1 MSKLDS
7 SISPLDSRYSAKI
20 KPIAKFFSES
30 YLNKTRYEIELMW
43 LIYITKKLP
52 SHFGKLSQ
60 ANEKK
65 LLNLV
70 NDFTKLDSKRAKT
83 IEKKTNHDVKAI
95 EYLIREKLNKHPSLK
110 NFKKYIHFGLTSED
124 INSTS
129 YAQIINNAKDEYL
142 EKIFELKKILKS
154 KSSAWKA
161 SPFLSRTH
169 GQAASPSTF
178 GKEINVFLSR
188 LDNEI
193 KTLKSIKVKGKWGGA
208 TGNFHTLVLIDE
220 KKNWINFIKG
230 FFKFI
235 KTPLNTLTT
244 QIEPH
249 DCIAELS
256 HSIVRINNI
265 LIDMNRDIWM
275 YISIDLFKLKVIK
288 GEVGSSTMPHKVNPI
303 DFENSEGN
311 LGISNSLMGFF
322 AEKLP
327 KSRLQRDLSDST
339 VLRNLGIGF
348 AYSYL
353 GITSCLD
360 GLKKIQ
366 PNKEAA
372 ILELSNNWQVLSEAI
387 QIVMKLEGYDD
398 AYEEIK
404 VLTRGQ
410 NINKDS
416 YHELVENLQIS
427 NDSKDKLRKLT
438 PLTYLGI
445 ASKLA
450 KL

>member
-7 SISPLDSRYSAKI
+7 SISPLDSRYAAKI

-65 LLNLV
+65 LLKLV
-70 NDFTKLDSKRAKT
+70 NDFTKLDAKRAKT

-142 EKIFELKKILKS
+142 EKILELKKILKS

-161 SPFLSRTH
+161 SSFLSRTH

-220 KKNWINFIKG
+220 KKNLINFIKG

-256 HSIVRINNI
+256 YSIVRINNV

-275 YISIDLFKLKVIK
+275 YISNDLFKLKVIK

-311 LGISNSLMGFF
+311 LELSNALFTFF
-322 AEKLP
+322 GDKLS

-339 VLRNLGIGF
+339 VLRNIGVPF
-348 AYSYL
+348 GHSYL
-353 GITSCLD
+353 AIQSLIKGFSKLEVNKD
-360 GLKKIQ
+360 QSLK
-366 PNKEAA
+366 
-372 ILELSNNWQVLSEAI
+372 ELNNNWQILGEAI
-387 QIVMKLEGYDD
+387 QTVMKLEGYDD
-398 AYEEIK
+398 AYEIIK
-404 VLTRGQ
+404 DLTRGELLTE
-410 NINKDS
+410 NSYKSLINSLD
-416 YHELVENLQIS
+416 IS
-427 NDSKDKLRKLT
+427 IKSKSKLLKLT
-438 PLTYLGI
+438 PATYIGL
-445 ASKLA
+445 SKSI
-450 KL
+450 

>member
-7 SISPLDSRYSAKI
+7 SISPLDSRYAAKI

-43 LIYITKKLP
+43 LIYISKKLP

-65 LLNLV
+65 LLKLV
-70 NDFTKLDSKRAKT
+70 DDFTKLDAKRAKT

-142 EKIFELKKILKS
+142 EKILELKKILKS

-161 SPFLSRTH
+161 STFLSRTH

-193 KTLKSIKVKGKWGGA
+193 KTLKSIKIKGKWGGA

-256 HSIVRINNI
+256 HSIIRINNI

-275 YISIDLFKLKVIK
+275 YISNDLFKLKVIK

-311 LGISNSLMGFF
+311 LELSNALFTFF
-322 AEKLP
+322 GDKLS

-339 VLRNLGIGF
+339 VLRNIGVPF
-348 AYSYL
+348 GHSYL
-353 GITSCLD
+353 AIQSLIKGFSKLEVNKD
-360 GLKKIQ
+360 QSLK
-366 PNKEAA
+366 
-372 ILELSNNWQVLSEAI
+372 ELNNNWQILGEAI
-387 QIVMKLEGYDD
+387 QTVMKLEGYDD
-398 AYEEIK
+398 AYEIIK
-404 VLTRGQ
+404 DLTRGELLTE
-410 NINKDS
+410 NSYKSLINSLD
-416 YHELVENLQIS
+416 IS
-427 NDSKDKLRKLT
+427 IKSKSKLLKLT
-438 PLTYLGI
+438 PATYIGL
-445 ASKLA
+445 SKSI
-450 KL
+450 

>member
-1 MSKLDS
+1 MSKLDF
-7 SISPLDSRYSAKI
+7 SISPLDSRYAAKI

-65 LLNLV
+65 LLKLV
-70 NDFTKLDSKRAKT
+70 NDFTKLDAKRTKT

-142 EKIFELKKILKS
+142 EKILELKKILKS

-161 SPFLSRTH
+161 SSFLSRTH

-256 HSIVRINNI
+256 HSIVRINNV

-275 YISIDLFKLKVIK
+275 YISNDLFKLKVIK

-311 LGISNSLMGFF
+311 LELSNALFTFF
-322 AEKLP
+322 GDKLS

-339 VLRNLGIGF
+339 VLRNIGVPF
-348 AYSYL
+348 GHSYL
-353 GITSCLD
+353 AIQSLIKGFSKLEVNKKQS
-360 GLKKIQ
+360 LK
-366 PNKEAA
+366 
-372 ILELSNNWQVLSEAI
+372 ELNNNWQVLGEAI
-387 QIVMKLEGYDD
+387 QTVMKLEGYDN
-398 AYEEIK
+398 AYEIIK
-404 VLTRGQ
+404 DLTRGEFLTE
-410 NINKDS
+410 NSYKSLINSLD
-416 YHELVENLQIS
+416 IS
-427 NDSKDKLRKLT
+427 IKSKNKLLKLT
-438 PLTYLGI
+438 PATYIGL
-445 ASKLA
+445 SKSI
-450 KL
+450 

>member
-7 SISPLDSRYSAKI
+7 SISPLDSRYAAKI

-65 LLNLV
+65 LLKLV
-70 NDFTKLDSKRAKT
+70 NDFTKLDAKRAKT

-142 EKIFELKKILKS
+142 EKILELKKILKS

-161 SPFLSRTH
+161 SLFLSRTH

-188 LDNEI
+188 LGNEI
-193 KTLKSIKVKGKWGGA
+193 KTLKSVQVKGKWGGA

-256 HSIVRINNI
+256 HSIVRINNV
-265 LIDMNRDIWM
+265 LIDINRDIWM
-275 YISIDLFKLKVIK
+275 YISNDLFKLKVIK

-311 LGISNSLMGFF
+311 LELSNALFTFF
-322 AEKLP
+322 GDKLS

-339 VLRNLGIGF
+339 VLRNIGVPF
-348 AYSYL
+348 GHSYL
-353 GITSCLD
+353 AIQSLIKGFTKLEVNKDQS
-360 GLKKIQ
+360 LK
-366 PNKEAA
+366 
-372 ILELSNNWQVLSEAI
+372 ELNNNWQILGEAI
-387 QIVMKLEGYDD
+387 QTVMKLEGYDD
-398 AYEEIK
+398 AYEIIK
-404 VLTRGQ
+404 DLTRGELLTE
-410 NINKDS
+410 NSYKSLINSLD
-416 YHELVENLQIS
+416 IS
-427 NDSKDKLRKLT
+427 IKSKSKLLKLT
-438 PLTYLGI
+438 PATYIGL
-445 ASKLA
+445 SKSI
-450 KL
+450 

>member
-7 SISPLDSRYSAKI
+7 SISPLDSRYAAKI

-65 LLNLV
+65 LLKLV
-70 NDFTKLDSKRAKT
+70 NDFTKLDAKRAKT

-142 EKIFELKKILKS
+142 EKILELKKILKS

-161 SPFLSRTH
+161 SPFLSRPH

-193 KTLKSIKVKGKWGGA
+193 KTLKSVQVKGKWGGA

-256 HSIVRINNI
+256 HSIVRINNV

-275 YISIDLFKLKVIK
+275 YISNDLFKLKVIK

-311 LGISNSLMGFF
+311 LELSNALFTFF
-322 AEKLP
+322 GDKLS

-339 VLRNLGIGF
+339 VLRNIGVPF
-348 AYSYL
+348 GHSYL
-353 GITSCLD
+353 A
-360 GLKKIQ
+360 IQ
-366 PNKEAA
+366 SLIKGFSKLEVNKEQS
-372 ILELSNNWQVLSEAI
+372 LKELNNNWQILGEAI
-387 QIVMKLEGYDD
+387 QTVMKLEGYDD
-398 AYEEIK
+398 AYEIIK
-404 VLTRGQ
+404 DLTRGELLTE
-410 NINKDS
+410 NSYKSLINSLD
-416 YHELVENLQIS
+416 IS
-427 NDSKDKLRKLT
+427 IKSKSKLLKLT
-438 PLTYLGI
+438 PATYIGL
-445 ASKLA
+445 SKSI
-450 KL
+450 

>member
-1 MSKLDS
+1 MSKLDF
-7 SISPLDSRYSAKI
+7 SISPLDSRYAAKI

-65 LLNLV
+65 LLKLV
-70 NDFTKLDSKRAKT
+70 NDFTKLDAKRTKT

-95 EYLIREKLNKHPSLK
+95 EYLIREKLNKNPSLK

-142 EKIFELKKILKS
+142 EKILELKKILKS

-161 SPFLSRTH
+161 SSFLSRTH

-256 HSIVRINNI
+256 HSIVRINNV

-275 YISIDLFKLKVIK
+275 YISNDLFKLKVIK

-311 LGISNSLMGFF
+311 LELSNALFTFF
-322 AEKLP
+322 GDKLS

-339 VLRNLGIGF
+339 VLRNIGVPF
-348 AYSYL
+348 GHSYL
-353 GITSCLD
+353 A
-360 GLKKIQ
+360 IQ
-366 PNKEAA
+366 SLIKGFSKLEVNKEQS
-372 ILELSNNWQVLSEAI
+372 LKELNNNWQVLGEAI
-387 QIVMKLEGYDD
+387 QTVMKLEGYDN
-398 AYEEIK
+398 AYEIIK
-404 VLTRGQ
+404 DLTRGEFLTE
-410 NINKDS
+410 NSYKSLINSLD
-416 YHELVENLQIS
+416 IS
-427 NDSKDKLRKLT
+427 IKSKNKLLKLT
-438 PLTYLGI
+438 PATYIGL
-445 ASKLA
+445 SKSI
-450 KL
+450 

>member
-7 SISPLDSRYSAKI
+7 SISPLDSRYAAKI

-65 LLNLV
+65 LLKLV
-70 NDFTKLDSKRAKT
+70 NDFTKLDAKRAKI

-142 EKIFELKKILKS
+142 EKILELKKILKS
-154 KSSAWKA
+154 KSSAWKT

-193 KTLKSIKVKGKWGGA
+193 KTLKSVQVKGKWGGA

-256 HSIVRINNI
+256 HSIVRINNV

-275 YISIDLFKLKVIK
+275 YISNDLFKLKVIK

-311 LGISNSLMGFF
+311 LELSNALFTFF
-322 AEKLP
+322 GDKLS

-339 VLRNLGIGF
+339 VLRNIGVPF
-348 AYSYL
+348 GHSYL
-353 GITSCLD
+353 A
-360 GLKKIQ
+360 IQ
-366 PNKEAA
+366 SLIKGFSKLEVNKEQS
-372 ILELSNNWQVLSEAI
+372 LKELNNNWQILGEAI
-387 QIVMKLEGYDD
+387 QTVMKLEGYDD
-398 AYEEIK
+398 AYEIIK
-404 VLTRGQ
+404 DLTRGELLTE
-410 NINKDS
+410 NSYKSLINSLD
-416 YHELVENLQIS
+416 IS
-427 NDSKDKLRKLT
+427 IKSKSKLLKLT
-438 PLTYLGI
+438 PATYIGL
-445 ASKLA
+445 SKSI
-450 KL
+450 

>member
-7 SISPLDSRYSAKI
+7 SISPLDSRYAAKI

-65 LLNLV
+65 LLKLV
-70 NDFTKLDSKRAKT
+70 NDFTKLDAKRTKT

-142 EKIFELKKILKS
+142 EKILELKKILKS

-161 SPFLSRTH
+161 SSFLSRTH

-256 HSIVRINNI
+256 HSIVRINNV

-275 YISIDLFKLKVIK
+275 YISNDLFKLKVIK

-311 LGISNSLMGFF
+311 LELSNALFTFF
-322 AEKLP
+322 GDKLS

-339 VLRNLGIGF
+339 VLRNIGVPF
-348 AYSYL
+348 GHSYL
-353 GITSCLD
+353 AIQSLIKGFSKLEVNKKQS
-360 GLKKIQ
+360 LK
-366 PNKEAA
+366 
-372 ILELSNNWQVLSEAI
+372 ELNNNWQVLGEAI
-387 QIVMKLEGYDD
+387 QTVMKLEGYDN
-398 AYEEIK
+398 AYEIIK
-404 VLTRGQ
+404 DLTRGEFLTE
-410 NINKDS
+410 NSYKSLINSLD
-416 YHELVENLQIS
+416 IS
-427 NDSKDKLRKLT
+427 IKSKNKLLKLT
-438 PLTYLGI
+438 PATYIGL
-445 ASKLA
+445 SKSI
-450 KL
+450 

>member
-1 MSKLDS
+1 MSKLDF
-7 SISPLDSRYSAKI
+7 SISPLDSRYAAKI

-65 LLNLV
+65 LLKLV
-70 NDFTKLDSKRAKT
+70 NDFTKLDAKRTKT

-142 EKIFELKKILKS
+142 EKILELKKILKS

-161 SPFLSRTH
+161 SSFLSRTH

-256 HSIVRINNI
+256 YSIVRINNV

-275 YISIDLFKLKVIK
+275 YISNDLFKLKVIK

-311 LGISNSLMGFF
+311 LELSNALFTFF
-322 AEKLP
+322 GDKLS

-339 VLRNLGIGF
+339 VLRNIGVPF
-348 AYSYL
+348 GHSYL
-353 GITSCLD
+353 AIQSLITGFSKLEVNKKQS
-360 GLKKIQ
+360 LK
-366 PNKEAA
+366 
-372 ILELSNNWQVLSEAI
+372 ELNNNWQVLGEAI
-387 QIVMKLEGYDD
+387 QTVMKLEGYDN
-398 AYEEIK
+398 AYEIIK
-404 VLTRGQ
+404 DLTRGEFLTE
-410 NINKDS
+410 NSYKSLINSLD
-416 YHELVENLQIS
+416 IS
-427 NDSKDKLRKLT
+427 IKSKNKLLKLT
-438 PLTYLGI
+438 PATYIGLSRSI
-445 ASKLA
+445 
-450 KL
+450 

>member
-7 SISPLDSRYSAKI
+7 SISPLDSRYAAKI

-65 LLNLV
+65 LLKLV
-70 NDFTKLDSKRAKT
+70 NDFTKLDAKRAKT

-142 EKIFELKKILKS
+142 EKTLELKKILKS
-154 KSSAWKA
+154 KSSAWKD

-193 KTLKSIKVKGKWGGA
+193 KTLKSVQVKGKWGGA

-256 HSIVRINNI
+256 HSIVRINNV

-275 YISIDLFKLKVIK
+275 YISNDLFKLKVIK

-311 LGISNSLMGFF
+311 LELSNALFTFF
-322 AEKLP
+322 GDKLS

-339 VLRNLGIGF
+339 VLRNIGVPF
-348 AYSYL
+348 GHSYL
-353 GITSCLD
+353 A
-360 GLKKIQ
+360 IQ
-366 PNKEAA
+366 SLIKGFSKLEVNKEQS
-372 ILELSNNWQVLSEAI
+372 LKELNNNWQILGEAI
-387 QIVMKLEGYDD
+387 QTVMKLEGYDD
-398 AYEEIK
+398 AYEIIK
-404 VLTRGQ
+404 DLTRGELLTE
-410 NINKDS
+410 NSYKSLINSLD
-416 YHELVENLQIS
+416 IS
-427 NDSKDKLRKLT
+427 IKSKSKLLKLT
-438 PLTYLGI
+438 PATYIGL
-445 ASKLA
+445 SKSI
-450 KL
+450 

>member
-1 MSKLDS
+1 MSKLDF
-7 SISPLDSRYSAKI
+7 SISPLDSRYAAKI

-65 LLNLV
+65 LLKLV
-70 NDFTKLDSKRAKT
+70 NDFTKLDAKRTKT

-129 YAQIINNAKDEYL
+129 YAQIINNAKEEYL
-142 EKIFELKKILKS
+142 EKILELKKILKS

-161 SPFLSRTH
+161 SSFLSRTH

-256 HSIVRINNI
+256 HSIVRINNV

-275 YISIDLFKLKVIK
+275 YISNDLFKLKVIK

-311 LGISNSLMGFF
+311 LELSNALFIFF
-322 AEKLP
+322 GDKLS

-339 VLRNLGIGF
+339 VLRNIGVPF
-348 AYSYL
+348 GHSYL
-353 GITSCLD
+353 AIQSLIKGFSKLEVNKKQS
-360 GLKKIQ
+360 LK
-366 PNKEAA
+366 
-372 ILELSNNWQVLSEAI
+372 ELNNNWQVLGEAI
-387 QIVMKLEGYDD
+387 QTVMKLEGYDN
-398 AYEEIK
+398 AYEIIK
-404 VLTRGQ
+404 DLTRGEFLTE
-410 NINKDS
+410 NSYKSLINSLD
-416 YHELVENLQIS
+416 IS
-427 NDSKDKLRKLT
+427 IKSKNKLLKLT
-438 PLTYLGI
+438 PATYIGL
-445 ASKLA
+445 SKSI
-450 KL
+450 

>member
-1 MSKLDS
+1 MSKLDF
-7 SISPLDSRYSAKI
+7 SISPLDSRYAAKI

-65 LLNLV
+65 LLKLV
-70 NDFTKLDSKRAKT
+70 NDFTKLDAKRTKT

-142 EKIFELKKILKS
+142 EKILELKKILKS

-161 SPFLSRTH
+161 SSFLSRTH

-220 KKNWINFIKG
+220 KKNWIKFIKG

-256 HSIVRINNI
+256 YSIVRINNV

-275 YISIDLFKLKVIK
+275 YISNDLFKLKVIK

-311 LGISNSLMGFF
+311 LELSNALFTFF
-322 AEKLP
+322 GDKLS

-339 VLRNLGIGF
+339 VLRNIGVPF
-348 AYSYL
+348 GHSYL
-353 GITSCLD
+353 A
-360 GLKKIQ
+360 IQ
-366 PNKEAA
+366 SLIKGFSKLEVNKEQS
-372 ILELSNNWQVLSEAI
+372 LKELNNNWQVLGEAI
-387 QIVMKLEGYDD
+387 QTVMKLEGYDN
-398 AYEEIK
+398 AYEIIK
-404 VLTRGQ
+404 DLTRGEFLTE
-410 NINKDS
+410 NSYKSLINSLD
-416 YHELVENLQIS
+416 IS
-427 NDSKDKLRKLT
+427 IKSKNKLLKLT
-438 PLTYLGI
+438 PATYIGLGKSI
-445 ASKLA
+445 
-450 KL
+450 

>member
-7 SISPLDSRYSAKI
+7 SISPLDSRYAAKI

-65 LLNLV
+65 LLKLV
-70 NDFTKLDSKRAKT
+70 NDFTKLDAKRTKT

-142 EKIFELKKILKS
+142 EKILELKKILKS

-161 SPFLSRTH
+161 SSFLSRTH

-256 HSIVRINNI
+256 HSIVRINNV

-275 YISIDLFKLKVIK
+275 YISNDLFKLKVIK

-311 LGISNSLMGFF
+311 LELSNALFTFF
-322 AEKLP
+322 GDKLS

-339 VLRNLGIGF
+339 VLRNIGVPF
-348 AYSYL
+348 GHSYL
-353 GITSCLD
+353 A
-360 GLKKIQ
+360 IQ
-366 PNKEAA
+366 SLIKGFSKLEVNKEQS
-372 ILELSNNWQVLSEAI
+372 LKELNNNWQVLGEAI
-387 QIVMKLEGYDD
+387 QTVMKLEGYDN
-398 AYEEIK
+398 AYEIIK
-404 VLTRGQ
+404 DLTRGEFLTE
-410 NINKDS
+410 NSYKSLINSLD
-416 YHELVENLQIS
+416 IS
-427 NDSKDKLRKLT
+427 IKSKNKLLKLT
-438 PLTYLGI
+438 PATYIGL
-445 ASKLA
+445 SKSI
-450 KL
+450 

>member
-7 SISPLDSRYSAKI
+7 SISPLDSRYAAKI

-65 LLNLV
+65 LLKLV
-70 NDFTKLDSKRAKT
+70 NDFTKLDAKRAKT

-95 EYLIREKLNKHPSLK
+95 EYLIREKLNKHSSLK
-110 NFKKYIHFGLTSED
+110 KFKKYIHFGLTSED

-142 EKIFELKKILKS
+142 EKILELKKILKL

-256 HSIVRINNI
+256 HSIIRINNV

-275 YISIDLFKLKVIK
+275 YISNDLFKLKVIK

-311 LGISNSLMGFF
+311 LELSNALFTFF
-322 AEKLP
+322 GDKLS

-339 VLRNLGIGF
+339 VLRNIGVPF
-348 AYSYL
+348 GHSYL
-353 GITSCLD
+353 A
-360 GLKKIQ
+360 IQ
-366 PNKEAA
+366 SLIKGFSKLEVNKEQS
-372 ILELSNNWQVLSEAI
+372 LKELNNNWQILGEAI
-387 QIVMKLEGYDD
+387 QTVMKLEGYDD
-398 AYEEIK
+398 AYEIIK
-404 VLTRGQ
+404 DLTRGELLTE
-410 NINKDS
+410 NSYKSLINSLD
-416 YHELVENLQIS
+416 IS
-427 NDSKDKLRKLT
+427 IKSKSKLLKLT
-438 PLTYLGI
+438 PATYIGL
-445 ASKLA
+445 SKSI
-450 KL
+450 

>member
-7 SISPLDSRYSAKI
+7 SISPLDSRYAAKI

-65 LLNLV
+65 LLRLV
-70 NDFTKLDSKRAKT
+70 TDFTKLDAKRAKT

-142 EKIFELKKILKS
+142 VKALELKKILKS

-193 KTLKSIKVKGKWGGA
+193 KTLKSVQVKGKWGGA

-256 HSIVRINNI
+256 HSIVRINNV

-275 YISIDLFKLKVIK
+275 YISNDLFKLKVIK

-311 LGISNSLMGFF
+311 LELSNALFTFF
-322 AEKLP
+322 GDKLS

-339 VLRNLGIGF
+339 SLRNIGVAF
-348 AYSYL
+348 GYSLISYKSTL
-353 GITSCLD
+353 K
-360 GLKKIQ
+360 GLKKIS
-366 PNKEAA
+366 PNKNKINE
-372 ILELSNNWQVLSEAI
+372 ELDNNWIVLSEAVQTI
-387 QIVMKLEGYDD
+387 MRLENIEN
-398 AYEEIK
+398 AYEK
-404 VLTRGQ
+404 LKDLTRGKNLKKEQ
-410 NINKDS
+410 
-416 YHELVENLQIS
+416 YLEFVENLDIS
-427 NDSKDKLRKLT
+427 QKNKD
-438 PLTYLGI
+438 YLKNLNPRNYIGV
-445 ASKLA
+445 ASKL
-450 KL
+450 K

>member
-1 MSKLDS
+1 MSKLDF
-7 SISPLDSRYSAKI
+7 SISPLDSRYAAKI

-65 LLNLV
+65 LFKLV
-70 NDFTKLDSKRAKT
+70 NDFTKLDAKRTKT

-142 EKIFELKKILKS
+142 EKILELKKILKS

-161 SPFLSRTH
+161 SSFLSRTH

-256 HSIVRINNI
+256 HSIVRINNV

-275 YISIDLFKLKVIK
+275 YISNDLFKLKVIK

-311 LGISNSLMGFF
+311 LELSNALFTFF
-322 AEKLP
+322 GDKLS

-339 VLRNLGIGF
+339 VLRNIGVPF
-348 AYSYL
+348 GHSYL
-353 GITSCLD
+353 AIQSLIKGFSKLEVNKKQS
-360 GLKKIQ
+360 LK
-366 PNKEAA
+366 
-372 ILELSNNWQVLSEAI
+372 ELNNNWQVLGEAI
-387 QIVMKLEGYDD
+387 QTVMKLEGYDN
-398 AYEEIK
+398 AYEIIK
-404 VLTRGQ
+404 DLTRGEFLTE
-410 NINKDS
+410 NSYKSLINSLD
-416 YHELVENLQIS
+416 IS
-427 NDSKDKLRKLT
+427 IKSKNKLLKLT
-438 PLTYLGI
+438 PATYIGL
-445 ASKLA
+445 SKSI
-450 KL
+450 

>member
-7 SISPLDSRYSAKI
+7 SISPLDSRYAAKI

-65 LLNLV
+65 LLKLV
-70 NDFTKLDSKRAKT
+70 NDFTNLDAKRTKT

-142 EKIFELKKILKS
+142 EKILELKKILKS
-154 KSSAWKA
+154 KSSVWKA

-193 KTLKSIKVKGKWGGA
+193 KTLKSVQVKGKWGGA

-256 HSIVRINNI
+256 HSIVRINNV

-275 YISIDLFKLKVIK
+275 YISNDLFKLKVIK

-311 LGISNSLMGFF
+311 LELSNALFTFF
-322 AEKLP
+322 GDKLS

-339 VLRNLGIGF
+339 VLRNIGVPF
-348 AYSYL
+348 GHSYL
-353 GITSCLD
+353 AIQSLIKGFSKLEVNKD
-360 GLKKIQ
+360 QSLK
-366 PNKEAA
+366 
-372 ILELSNNWQVLSEAI
+372 ELNNNWQILGEAI
-387 QIVMKLEGYDD
+387 QTVMKLEGYDD
-398 AYEEIK
+398 AYEIIK
-404 VLTRGQ
+404 DLTRGELLTE
-410 NINKDS
+410 NSYKSLINSLD
-416 YHELVENLQIS
+416 IS
-427 NDSKDKLRKLT
+427 IKSKSKLLKLT
-438 PLTYLGI
+438 PATYIGL
-445 ASKLA
+445 SKSI
-450 KL
+450 

>member
-1 MSKLDS
+1 MSKLDF
-7 SISPLDSRYSAKI
+7 SISPLDSRYAAKI

-65 LLNLV
+65 LLKLV
-70 NDFTKLDSKRAKT
+70 NDFTKLDAKRTKT

-142 EKIFELKKILKS
+142 EKILELKKILKS

-161 SPFLSRTH
+161 SSFLSRTH

-256 HSIVRINNI
+256 HSIVRINNV

-275 YISIDLFKLKVIK
+275 YISNDLFKLKVIK

-311 LGISNSLMGFF
+311 LELSNALFTFF
-322 AEKLP
+322 GDKLS

-339 VLRNLGIGF
+339 VLRNIGVPF
-348 AYSYL
+348 GHSYL
-353 GITSCLD
+353 AIQSLIKGFSKLEVNKKQS
-360 GLKKIQ
+360 LK
-366 PNKEAA
+366 
-372 ILELSNNWQVLSEAI
+372 ELNNNWQVLGEAI
-387 QIVMKLEGYDD
+387 QTVMKLEGYDN
-398 AYEEIK
+398 AYEIIK
-404 VLTRGQ
+404 DLTRGEFLTE
-410 NINKDS
+410 NSYKSLINSLD
-416 YHELVENLQIS
+416 IS
-427 NDSKDKLRKLT
+427 IKSKNKLLKFT
-438 PLTYLGI
+438 PAKYIGL
-445 ASKLA
+445 SKSI
-450 KL
+450 

>member
-7 SISPLDSRYSAKI
+7 SISPLDSRYAAKI

-60 ANEKK
+60 ANEIK
-65 LLNLV
+65 LLKLV
-70 NDFTKLDSKRAKT
+70 NDFTKLDAKRAKT

-95 EYLIREKLNKHPSLK
+95 EYLIREKLNKHSSLK
-110 NFKKYIHFGLTSED
+110 KFKKYIHFGLTSED

-142 EKIFELKKILKS
+142 EKILELKKILKS
-154 KSSAWKA
+154 KSSSWKA

-256 HSIVRINNI
+256 HSIIRINNV

-275 YISIDLFKLKVIK
+275 YISNDLFKLKVIK

-311 LGISNSLMGFF
+311 LELSNALFTFF
-322 AEKLP
+322 GDKLS

-339 VLRNLGIGF
+339 VLRNIGVPF
-348 AYSYL
+348 GHSYL
-353 GITSCLD
+353 A
-360 GLKKIQ
+360 IQ
-366 PNKEAA
+366 SLIKGFSKLEVNKEQS
-372 ILELSNNWQVLSEAI
+372 LKELNNNWQILGEAI
-387 QIVMKLEGYDD
+387 QTVMKLEGYDD
-398 AYEEIK
+398 AYEIIK
-404 VLTRGQ
+404 DLTRGELLTE
-410 NINKDS
+410 NSYKSLINSLD
-416 YHELVENLQIS
+416 IS
-427 NDSKDKLRKLT
+427 IKSKSKLLKLT
-438 PLTYLGI
+438 PATYIGL
-445 ASKLA
+445 SKSI
-450 KL
+450 

>member
-7 SISPLDSRYSAKI
+7 SISPLDSRYAAKI

-65 LLNLV
+65 LLKLV
-70 NDFTKLDSKRAKT
+70 NDFTKLDAKRAKI

-142 EKIFELKKILKS
+142 EKTLELKKILKS

-193 KTLKSIKVKGKWGGA
+193 KTLKSVQVKGKWGGA

-220 KKNWINFIKG
+220 KKNWINFING

-256 HSIVRINNI
+256 HSIVRINNV

-275 YISIDLFKLKVIK
+275 YISNDLFKLKVIK

-311 LGISNSLMGFF
+311 LELSNALFTFF
-322 AEKLP
+322 GDKLC

-339 VLRNLGIGF
+339 VPV
-348 AYSYL
+348 SYTHL
-353 GITSCLD
+353 TL
-360 GLKKIQ
+360 
-366 PNKEAA
+366 PT
-372 ILELSNNWQVLSEAI
+372 
-387 QIVMKLEGYDD
+387 KLE
-398 AYEEIK
+398 
-404 VLTRGQ
+404 V
-410 NINKDS
+410 
-416 YHELVENLQIS
+416 
-427 NDSKDKLRKLT
+427 
-438 PLTYLGI
+438 
-445 ASKLA
+445 
-450 KL
+450 

>member
-7 SISPLDSRYSAKI
+7 SISPLDSRYAAKI

-65 LLNLV
+65 LLKLV
-70 NDFTKLDSKRAKT
+70 NDFTKLDAKRAKT

-142 EKIFELKKILKS
+142 EKILELKKILKS

-161 SPFLSRTH
+161 SSFLSRTH

-193 KTLKSIKVKGKWGGA
+193 KTLKSVQVKGKWGGA

-256 HSIVRINNI
+256 HSIVRINNV

-275 YISIDLFKLKVIK
+275 YISNDLFKLKVIK

-311 LGISNSLMGFF
+311 LELSNALFIFF
-322 AEKLP
+322 GDKLS

-339 VLRNLGIGF
+339 VLRNIGVPF
-348 AYSYL
+348 GHSYL
-353 GITSCLD
+353 A
-360 GLKKIQ
+360 IQ
-366 PNKEAA
+366 SLIKGFSKLEVNKEQS
-372 ILELSNNWQVLSEAI
+372 LKELNNNWQILGEAI
-387 QIVMKLEGYDD
+387 QTVMKLEGYDD
-398 AYEEIK
+398 AYEIIK
-404 VLTRGQ
+404 DLTRGELLTE
-410 NINKDS
+410 NSYKSLINSLD
-416 YHELVENLQIS
+416 IS
-427 NDSKDKLRKLT
+427 INSKSKLLKLT
-438 PLTYLGI
+438 PATYIGL
-445 ASKLA
+445 SKSI
-450 KL
+450 

>member
-1 MSKLDS
+1 MSKLDF
-7 SISPLDSRYSAKI
+7 SISPLDSRYAAKI

-65 LLNLV
+65 LLKLV
-70 NDFTKLDSKRAKT
+70 NDFTKLDAKRTKT

-142 EKIFELKKILKS
+142 GKILELKKILKS

-161 SPFLSRTH
+161 SSFLSRTH

-256 HSIVRINNI
+256 HSIVRINNV

-275 YISIDLFKLKVIK
+275 YISNDLFKLKVIK

-311 LGISNSLMGFF
+311 LELSNALFTFF
-322 AEKLP
+322 GDKLS

-339 VLRNLGIGF
+339 VLRNIGVPF
-348 AYSYL
+348 GHSYL
-353 GITSCLD
+353 AIQSLIKGFSKLEVNKKQS
-360 GLKKIQ
+360 LK
-366 PNKEAA
+366 
-372 ILELSNNWQVLSEAI
+372 ELNNNWQVLGEAI
-387 QIVMKLEGYDD
+387 QTVMKLEGYDN
-398 AYEEIK
+398 AYEIIK
-404 VLTRGQ
+404 DLTRGEFLTE
-410 NINKDS
+410 NSYKSLINSLD
-416 YHELVENLQIS
+416 IS
-427 NDSKDKLRKLT
+427 IKSKNKLLKLT
-438 PLTYLGI
+438 PATYIGL
-445 ASKLA
+445 SKSI
-450 KL
+450 

>member
-7 SISPLDSRYSAKI
+7 SISPLDSRYAAKI
-20 KPIAKFFSES
+20 EPIAKFFSES

-65 LLNLV
+65 LRKLV
-70 NDFTKLDSKRAKT
+70 NDFTNLDAKKAKT
-83 IEKKTNHDVKAI
+83 IEKRTNHDVKAI
-95 EYLIREKLNKHPSLK
+95 EYLIREKFNKHSSLK

-129 YAQIINNAKDEYL
+129 YAQIINNAKGVYL
-142 EKIFELKKILKS
+142 EKVLELRKMLKS

-161 SPFLSRTH
+161 SSFLSRTH

-193 KTLKSIKVKGKWGGA
+193 MTLKSINVKGKWGGA

-220 KKNWINFIKG
+220 KKNWINFVNG

-244 QIEPH
+244 QIESH

-256 HSIVRINNI
+256 HSIVRINNV

-275 YISIDLFKLKVIK
+275 YISNDLFKLKVIK

-311 LGISNSLMGFF
+311 LELSNALFTFF
-322 AEKLP
+322 GDKLS

-339 VLRNLGIGF
+339 VLRNIGVPF
-348 AYSYL
+348 GHSYL
-353 GITSCLD
+353 A
-360 GLKKIQ
+360 IQ
-366 PNKEAA
+366 SLIKGFSKLEVNKEQS
-372 ILELSNNWQVLSEAI
+372 LKELNNNWQILGEAI
-387 QIVMKLEGYDD
+387 QTVMKLEGYDD
-398 AYEEIK
+398 AYEIIK
-404 VLTRGQ
+404 DLTRGELLTE
-410 NINKDS
+410 NSYKSLINSLD
-416 YHELVENLQIS
+416 IS
-427 NDSKDKLRKLT
+427 IKSKSKLLKLT
-438 PLTYLGI
+438 PATYIGL
-445 ASKLA
+445 SKSI
-450 KL
+450 

>member
-1 MSKLDS
+1 MSKLDF
-7 SISPLDSRYSAKI
+7 SISPLDSRYAAKI

-65 LLNLV
+65 LLKLV
-70 NDFTKLDSKRAKT
+70 NDFTKLDAKRTKT

-142 EKIFELKKILKS
+142 EKILELKKILKS

-161 SPFLSRTH
+161 SSFLSRTH

-256 HSIVRINNI
+256 YSIVRINNV

-275 YISIDLFKLKVIK
+275 YISNDLFKLKVIK

-311 LGISNSLMGFF
+311 LELSNALFTFF
-322 AEKLP
+322 GDKLS

-339 VLRNLGIGF
+339 VLRNIGVPF
-348 AYSYL
+348 GHSYL
-353 GITSCLD
+353 AIQSLIKGFSKLEVNKKQS
-360 GLKKIQ
+360 LK
-366 PNKEAA
+366 
-372 ILELSNNWQVLSEAI
+372 ELNNNWQVLGEAI
-387 QIVMKLEGYDD
+387 QTVMKLEGYDN
-398 AYEEIK
+398 AYEIIK
-404 VLTRGQ
+404 DLTRGEFLTE
-410 NINKDS
+410 NSYKSLINSLD
-416 YHELVENLQIS
+416 IS
-427 NDSKDKLRKLT
+427 IKSKNKLLKLT
-438 PLTYLGI
+438 PATYIGL
-445 ASKLA
+445 SKSI
-450 KL
+450 

>member
-7 SISPLDSRYSAKI
+7 SISPLDSRYAAKI

-65 LLNLV
+65 LLKLV
-70 NDFTKLDSKRAKT
+70 NDFTKLDAKRAKT

-142 EKIFELKKILKS
+142 EKILELKKILKS

-193 KTLKSIKVKGKWGGA
+193 KTLKSIQVKGKWGGA

-256 HSIVRINNI
+256 HSIVRINNV

-275 YISIDLFKLKVIK
+275 YISNDLFKLKVIK

-311 LGISNSLMGFF
+311 LELSNALFTFF
-322 AEKLP
+322 GDKLS

-339 VLRNLGIGF
+339 VLRNIGVPF
-348 AYSYL
+348 GHSYL
-353 GITSCLD
+353 A
-360 GLKKIQ
+360 IQ
-366 PNKEAA
+366 SLIKGFSKLEVNKEQS
-372 ILELSNNWQVLSEAI
+372 LKELNNNWQILGEAI
-387 QIVMKLEGYDD
+387 QTVMKLEGYDD
-398 AYEEIK
+398 AYEIIK
-404 VLTRGQ
+404 DLTRGELLTE
-410 NINKDS
+410 NSYKSLINS
-416 YHELVENLQIS
+416 LEIS
-427 NDSKDKLRKLT
+427 IKSKTKLLKLT
-438 PLTYLGI
+438 PATYIGL
-445 ASKLA
+445 SKSI
-450 KL
+450 

>member
-1 MSKLDS
+1 MSKLDF
-7 SISPLDSRYSAKI
+7 SISPLDSRYAAKI

-65 LLNLV
+65 LLKLV
-70 NDFTKLDSKRAKT
+70 NDFTKLDAKRAKT

-142 EKIFELKKILKS
+142 EKILELKKILKS

-161 SPFLSRTH
+161 SSFLSRTH

-178 GKEINVFLSR
+178 GKEITVFLSR

-256 HSIVRINNI
+256 HSIVRINNV

-275 YISIDLFKLKVIK
+275 YISNDLFKLKVIK

-311 LGISNSLMGFF
+311 LELSNALFTFF
-322 AEKLP
+322 GDKLS

-339 VLRNLGIGF
+339 VLRNIGVPF
-348 AYSYL
+348 GHSYL
-353 GITSCLD
+353 A
-360 GLKKIQ
+360 IQ
-366 PNKEAA
+366 SLIKGFSKLEVNKEQS
-372 ILELSNNWQVLSEAI
+372 LKELNNNWQVLGEAI
-387 QIVMKLEGYDD
+387 QTVMKLEGYDN
-398 AYEEIK
+398 AYEIIK
-404 VLTRGQ
+404 DLTRGEFLTE
-410 NINKDS
+410 NSYKSLINSLD
-416 YHELVENLQIS
+416 IS
-427 NDSKDKLRKLT
+427 IKSKNKLLKLT
-438 PLTYLGI
+438 PATYIGL
-445 ASKLA
+445 SKSI
-450 KL
+450 

>member
-1 MSKLDS
+1 MSKLDF
-7 SISPLDSRYSAKI
+7 SISPLDSRYAAKI

-65 LLNLV
+65 LLKLV
-70 NDFTKLDSKRAKT
+70 NDFTKLDAKRTKT

-142 EKIFELKKILKS
+142 EKILELKKILKS

-161 SPFLSRTH
+161 SSFLSRTH

-256 HSIVRINNI
+256 HSIVRINNV

-275 YISIDLFKLKVIK
+275 YISNDLFKLKVIK

-311 LGISNSLMGFF
+311 LELSNALFTFF
-322 AEKLP
+322 GDKLS

-339 VLRNLGIGF
+339 VLRNIGVPF
-348 AYSYL
+348 GHSYL
-353 GITSCLD
+353 A
-360 GLKKIQ
+360 IQ
-366 PNKEAA
+366 SLIKGFSKLEVNKEQS
-372 ILELSNNWQVLSEAI
+372 LKELNNNWQVLGEAI
-387 QIVMKLEGYDD
+387 QTVMKLEGYDN
-398 AYEEIK
+398 AYEIIK
-404 VLTRGQ
+404 DLTRGEFLTE
-410 NINKDS
+410 NSYKSLINSLD
-416 YHELVENLQIS
+416 IS
-427 NDSKDKLRKLT
+427 IKSKNKLLKLT
-438 PLTYLGI
+438 PATYIGL
-445 ASKLA
+445 SKSI
-450 KL
+450 

>member
-1 MSKLDS
+1 MSKLDF
-7 SISPLDSRYSAKI
+7 SISPLDSRYAAKI

-65 LLNLV
+65 LLKLV
-70 NDFTKLDSKRAKT
+70 NDFTKLDAKRTKT

-142 EKIFELKKILKS
+142 EKILELKKILKS

-161 SPFLSRTH
+161 SSFLSRTH

-256 HSIVRINNI
+256 YSIVRINNV

-275 YISIDLFKLKVIK
+275 YISNDLFKLKVIK

-311 LGISNSLMGFF
+311 LELSNALFTFF
-322 AEKLP
+322 GDKLS

-339 VLRNLGIGF
+339 VLGNIGVPF
-348 AYSYL
+348 GHSYL
-353 GITSCLD
+353 A
-360 GLKKIQ
+360 IQ
-366 PNKEAA
+366 SLIKGFSKLEVNKEQS
-372 ILELSNNWQVLSEAI
+372 LKELNNNWQVLGEAI
-387 QIVMKLEGYDD
+387 QTVMKLEGYDN
-398 AYEEIK
+398 AYEIIK
-404 VLTRGQ
+404 DLTRGEFLTE
-410 NINKDS
+410 NSYKSLINSLD
-416 YHELVENLQIS
+416 IS
-427 NDSKDKLRKLT
+427 IKSKNKLLKLT
-438 PLTYLGI
+438 PATYIGL
-445 ASKLA
+445 SKSI
-450 KL
+450 

>member
-1 MSKLDS
+1 MSKLDF
-7 SISPLDSRYSAKI
+7 SISPLDSRYAAKI

-65 LLNLV
+65 LLKLV
-70 NDFTKLDSKRAKT
+70 NDFTKLDAKRTKT

-142 EKIFELKKILKS
+142 EKILELKKILKS

-161 SPFLSRTH
+161 SSFLSRTH

-256 HSIVRINNI
+256 HSIVRINNV

-275 YISIDLFKLKVIK
+275 YISNDLFKLKVIK

-311 LGISNSLMGFF
+311 LELSNALFIFF
-322 AEKLP
+322 GDKLS

-339 VLRNLGIGF
+339 VLRNIGVPF
-348 AYSYL
+348 GHSYL
-353 GITSCLD
+353 A
-360 GLKKIQ
+360 IQ
-366 PNKEAA
+366 SLIKGFSKLEVNKEQS
-372 ILELSNNWQVLSEAI
+372 LKELNNNWQVLGEAI
-387 QIVMKLEGYDD
+387 QTVMKLEGYDN
-398 AYEEIK
+398 AYEIIK
-404 VLTRGQ
+404 DLTRGEFLTE
-410 NINKDS
+410 NSYKSLINSLD
-416 YHELVENLQIS
+416 IS
-427 NDSKDKLRKLT
+427 IKSKNKLLKLT
-438 PLTYLGI
+438 PATYIGL
-445 ASKLA
+445 SKSI
-450 KL
+450 

>member
-1 MSKLDS
+1 MSKLDF
-7 SISPLDSRYSAKI
+7 SISPLDSRYAAKI

-65 LLNLV
+65 LLKLV
-70 NDFTKLDSKRAKT
+70 DDFTKLDAKRAKI

-142 EKIFELKKILKS
+142 EKILELKKILKS

-161 SPFLSRTH
+161 SSFLSRTH

-256 HSIVRINNI
+256 HSIVRINNV

-275 YISIDLFKLKVIK
+275 YISNDLFKLKVIK

-311 LGISNSLMGFF
+311 LELSNALFTFF
-322 AEKLP
+322 GDKLS

-339 VLRNLGIGF
+339 VLRNIGVPF
-348 AYSYL
+348 GHSYL
-353 GITSCLD
+353 AIQSLIKGFSKLEVNKKQS
-360 GLKKIQ
+360 LK
-366 PNKEAA
+366 
-372 ILELSNNWQVLSEAI
+372 ELNNNWQVLGEAI
-387 QIVMKLEGYDD
+387 QTVMKLEGYDD
-398 AYEEIK
+398 AYEIIK
-404 VLTRGQ
+404 DLTRGELLTE
-410 NINKDS
+410 NSYKSLINSLD
-416 YHELVENLQIS
+416 IS
-427 NDSKDKLRKLT
+427 IKSKSKLLKLT
-438 PLTYLGI
+438 PATYIGL
-445 ASKLA
+445 SKSI
-450 KL
+450 

>member
-7 SISPLDSRYSAKI
+7 SISPLDSRYAAKI

-43 LIYITKKLP
+43 LIYISKKLP

-60 ANEKK
+60 ANEIK
-65 LLNLV
+65 LLKLV
-70 NDFTKLDSKRAKT
+70 NDFTKLDAKRAKT

-142 EKIFELKKILKS
+142 EKILELKKILKS
-154 KSSAWKA
+154 KSSSWKA

-256 HSIVRINNI
+256 HSIIRINNV

-275 YISIDLFKLKVIK
+275 YISNDLFKLKVIK

-311 LGISNSLMGFF
+311 LELSNALFTFF
-322 AEKLP
+322 GDKLS

-339 VLRNLGIGF
+339 VLRNIGVPF
-348 AYSYL
+348 GHSYL
-353 GITSCLD
+353 A
-360 GLKKIQ
+360 IQ
-366 PNKEAA
+366 SLIKGFSKLEVNKEQS
-372 ILELSNNWQVLSEAI
+372 LEELNNNWQILGEAI
-387 QIVMKLEGYDD
+387 QTVMKLEGYDD
-398 AYEEIK
+398 AYEIIK
-404 VLTRGQ
+404 DLTRGELLTE
-410 NINKDS
+410 NSYKSLINSLD
-416 YHELVENLQIS
+416 IS
-427 NDSKDKLRKLT
+427 IKSKSKLLKLT
-438 PLTYLGI
+438 PAKYIGL
-445 ASKLA
+445 SKA
-450 KL
+450 I